1 MEQPD
6 STLQRIDGNQQL
18 GSQLTDASFQED
30 DVTSLLRGVRGAAFA
45 LAAFALSSCGQRE
58 GQVGE
63 FSNDLLGNEIMV
75 EAVRDPAIPNVVCHV
90 AYFDRSVLD
99 RLRQGNW
106 FENPSNSSVSCQRIG
121 PLDLTNVRTTQRGQ
135 EIFNQRQSLF
145 FKNVAVRRIVDLEN
159 NSLVYVAHSREIV
172 EGSAKIDMSTI
183 PLTAAEVAAARGG

>member
-1 MEQPD
+1 M
-6 STLQRIDGNQQL
+6 
-18 GSQLTDASFQED
+18 
-30 DVTSLLRGVRGAAFA
+30 AFRTIIA
-45 LAAFALSSCGQRE
+45 LAALALLAACGGDRQ

-75 EAVRDPAIPNVVCHV
+75 EAVRDPDIAGVVCHV
-90 AYFDRSVLD
+90 SYFDRSVLD

-121 PLDLTNVRTTQRGQ
+121 PIDLGGVRTTQAGE

-159 NSLVYVAHSREIV
+159 LSLVYVAHSREIV

-183 PLTAAEVAAARGG
+183 ALTPAEAAAAQPR

>member
-1 MEQPD
+1 MRMK
-6 STLQRIDGNQQL
+6 TL
-18 GSQLTDASFQED
+18 A
-30 DVTSLLRGVRGAAFA
+30 A
-45 LAAFALSSCGQRE
+45 LAALLLAAACGDRE

-75 EAVRDPAIPNVVCHV
+75 EAVRDPDIPGVVCHV
-90 AYFDRSVLD
+90 TYFDRSVLD

-121 PLDLTNVRTTQRGQ
+121 PIELEGVRTTQAGE

-159 NSLVYVAHSREIV
+159 SSLVYVAHSREIV

-183 PLTAAEVAAARGG
+183 ALTAEEVAAARGG